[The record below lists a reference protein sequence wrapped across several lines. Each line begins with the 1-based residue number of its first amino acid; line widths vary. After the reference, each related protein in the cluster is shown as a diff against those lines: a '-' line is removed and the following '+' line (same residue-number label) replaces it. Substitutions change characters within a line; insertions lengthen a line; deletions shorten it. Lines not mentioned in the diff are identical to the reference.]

1 MKLHLKNTEYGLR
14 PCTDSDYDNKKKL
27 KIGSVYEV
35 EIREERNYQ
44 FLRKYFALIR
54 CAYAFLTPSQQEFI
68 KSEEGL
74 RKTVQIAAGYCD
86 VYYSIK
92 RREWIEESKS
102 IAFEKMDEAEFSQLY
117 EAVKLVLFST
127 FLKNVDEKTFMRELV
142 NF

>member
-1 MKLHLKNTEYGLR
+1 MKLHLLNTIDGLR
-14 PCTDSDYDNKKKL
+14 PCTDFDYDNKKRL

-68 KSEEGL
+68 KSEKGF

-92 RREWIEESKS
+92 RREWVEESKS
-102 IAFEKMDEAEFSQLY
+102 IAFDKMDEAEFSQLY

-127 FLKNVDEKTFMRELV
+127 FLKDVDEATFLRELV

>member
-1 MKLHLKNTEYGLR
+1 MKLHLINTIDGLR
-14 PCTDSDYDNKKKL
+14 PCTDYDYDNKKRL

-35 EIREERNYQ
+35 EIREVRNYQ

-68 KSEEGL
+68 KSADGL
-74 RKTVQIAAGYCD
+74 RDTVQIAAGYFEMC
-86 VYYSIK
+86 YSIK
-92 RREWIEESKS
+92 RKEWVENS
-102 IAFEKMDEAEFSQLY
+102 ISISFEKMEESEFSELY

>member
-1 MKLHLKNTEYGLR
+1 MKLHLLNTIDGLR
-14 PCTDSDYDNKKKL
+14 PCTDPDYDQKKRL
-27 KIGSVYEV
+27 KIGAVYEA

-68 KSEEGL
+68 KSPEGL
-74 RKTVQIAAGYCD
+74 RKTVQIAAGYCE

-92 RREWIEESKS
+92 HKEWVEESKS
-102 IAFEKMDEAEFSQLY
+102 IAFDKMTESEFSELY

-127 FLKNVDEKTFMRELV
+127 FLKDVDEATFMRELV